1 MAKKNRLESRLIR
14 WLGNRYR
21 KERVEFRHHNIYI
34 LPTNLGWL
42 FLFFTTLVFILGV
55 NYQNNLLLFSS
66 YFFSLF
72 QLLTF
77 FQTFK
82 NINSLRAEILK
93 CEPSYSPN
101 SPRFLIR
108 FTIKNKTIN
117 QLKLKYDNQE
127 VMISSLFEETS
138 LWLETQWH
146 LRGRYE
152 LPRITLETSF
162 PFGLVRAWCYW
173 QPTGDLYIYPNN
185 HRRIENQ
192 IVERMVSD
200 DRDYQGPQ
208 PMKPGENPS
217 RISWKHFAKSG
228 ELFIKQFAPISDSN
242 STEAILNYHDLF
254 GTKEEKLAQ
263 LSTLLFPYYESKLP
277 IKVNLPNS
285 GLMHCTDN
293 KTYHQVWEK
302 MSEY

>member
-1 MAKKNRLESRLIR
+1 
-14 WLGNRYR
+14 
-21 KERVEFRHHNIYI
+21 
-34 LPTNLGWL
+34 
-42 FLFFTTLVFILGV
+42 
-55 NYQNNLLLFSS
+55 
-66 YFFSLF
+66 
-72 QLLTF
+72 
-77 FQTFK
+77 
-82 NINSLRAEILK
+82 
-93 CEPSYSPN
+93 
-101 SPRFLIR
+101 
-108 FTIKNKTIN
+108 
-117 QLKLKYDNQE
+117 
-127 VMISSLFEETS
+127 MISSLSEETS

-162 PFGLVRAWCYW
+162 PLGLVRAWCYW
-173 QPTGDLYIYPNN
+173 QPTGYLYIYPNN
-185 HRRIENQ
+185 HYRIENEM
-192 IVERMVSD
+192 IERMVSD

-228 ELFIKQFAPISDSN
+228 ELFIKHFAPVSDSIN
-242 STEAILNYHDLF
+242 AEAILSYQDLF

-277 IKVNLPNS
+277 IKVNLPNL